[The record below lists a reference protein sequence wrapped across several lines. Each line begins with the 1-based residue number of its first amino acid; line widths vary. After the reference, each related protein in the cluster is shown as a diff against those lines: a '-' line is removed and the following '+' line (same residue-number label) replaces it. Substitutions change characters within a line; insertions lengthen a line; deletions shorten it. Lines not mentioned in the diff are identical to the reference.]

1 MNTTTMRLRLLT
13 SAALTLLAA
22 RALDAQQA
30 PDLAPYLIAD
40 RAAEIALARSAA
52 PGNVSD
58 SATVLVLERKGFVQA
73 ARGTNGFTCLVLRSF
88 TAPTNDPTFW
98 NPKVVAPSCFNA
110 PAVGTVLAPILKRVD
125 WIIAGVPLADVDAR
139 TERGYASHTFPAPA
153 AGAMAYMTSP
163 RQHLVD
169 SDPHWL
175 PHLMFF
181 YDRVTP
187 GSTFGAAGM
196 NAPIIN
202 GSAGDPHA
210 PVLALYIPVRQ
221 WSDGSPAPVV
231 ASH

>member
-1 MNTTTMRLRLLT
+1 MRLRILT
-13 SAALTLLAA
+13 SAALTLLAT
-22 RALDAQQA
+22 RALHAQQA
-30 PDLAPYLIAD
+30 PDLTPYLIAD
-40 RAAEIALARSAA
+40 RSAEIALARSAA

-88 TAPTNDPTFW
+88 TAPTNDPAFW

-110 PAVGTVLAPILKRVD
+110 PAVRTVLAPILKRVD
-125 WIIAGVPLADVDAR
+125 WVITGVTLAEVDAR

-153 AGAMAYMTSP
+153 PGAMAYMTSP

-169 SDPHWL
+169 ANPHWL

-181 YDRVTP
+181 YDRATP
-187 GSTFGAAGM
+187 AAAFGAAGM
-196 NAPIIN
+196 DAPIIN
-202 GSAGDPHA
+202 GTAGDAHA

-221 WSDGSPAPVV
+221 WSDGSPAP
-231 ASH
+231 AATSH